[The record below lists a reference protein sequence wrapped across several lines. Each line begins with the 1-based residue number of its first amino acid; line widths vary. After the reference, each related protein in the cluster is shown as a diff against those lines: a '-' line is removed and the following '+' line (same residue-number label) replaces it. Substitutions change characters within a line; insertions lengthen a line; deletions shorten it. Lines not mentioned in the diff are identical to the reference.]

1 MAKGIL
7 ALWMDVA
14 PAEED
19 EVTEWYIREHIPDR
33 IAVPTYVRARRFKAR
48 QGAGYVAIYDAT
60 SVAGLSHAGYLALL
74 GNISEWGLRM
84 RGAFSGTA
92 RGTFRCQ
99 SSVAAGE
106 GSSIATLR
114 FRASSADA
122 HAAIAADLVPRITAS
137 RGMVACELW
146 VAAPEQRARMD
157 ELRITGKA
165 DAQVDDVLLI
175 EGTGPA
181 AVDAVLGTLAPE
193 LSVRGT
199 ADLVIGTYAY
209 QYGISKL
216 PPSEE

>member
-14 PAEED
+14 PDQED

-48 QGAGYVAIYDAT
+48 HGAGYVAIYDAT
-60 SVAGLSHAGYLALL
+60 SVTGLSHPGYLALL

-92 RGTFRCQ
+92 RGTFRCLA
-99 SSVAAGE
+99 SVAAGE

-114 FRASSADA
+114 FRASGAEA
-122 HAAIAADLVPRITAS
+122 RAAIAKDLVPRIAAA
-137 RGMVACELW
+137 RGMVAAEMW
-146 VAAPEQRARMD
+146 TTAPEERARMD
-157 ELRITGKA
+157 ALRITGKA
-165 DAQVDDVLLI
+165 DTHVDDVLLI
-175 EGTGPA
+175 EGTSPA
-181 AVDAVLGTLAPE
+181 AIDAVLATLTPE
-193 LSVRGT
+193 LASRGA
-199 ADLVIGTYAY
+199 ADVVTGTYAY